1 MRASSQNLECLIKW
15 CHPHYTQRPSLRND
29 ELLPSSGILKRSI
42 FSRPSG
48 TSIELPFMSI
58 RLQCLLAWVQL
69 CECSS
74 LNMEGELTSG
84 GKSRIIEIHSCEIWP
99 TQSLIDTNSFVDY
112 HCKSL
117 KFFVC
122 YVMVYGKYFFSC
134 CNILMAFSLLVFS
147 RFYRS
152 LKTPAQTNMSTRNRR
167 ILFISAFPW
176 ELMQKR
182 MTVFFGSQ
190 WSYKIVIQ

>member
-1 MRASSQNLECLIKW
+1 
-15 CHPHYTQRPSLRND
+15 
-29 ELLPSSGILKRSI
+29 
-42 FSRPSG
+42 
-48 TSIELPFMSI
+48 MSI
-58 RLQCLLAWVQL
+58 RLQCLLVWVQL
-69 CECSS
+69 CERLS

-99 TQSLIDTNSFVDY
+99 TQSIIDTNSFVDY

-147 RFYRS
+147 RLYRS
-152 LKTPAQTNMSTRNRR
+152 LKTPAQTNVSTRNRR
-167 ILFISAFPW
+167 ILFISAFPL

-182 MTVFFGSQ
+182 MTVFIGSQ
-190 WSYKIVIQ
+190 WS